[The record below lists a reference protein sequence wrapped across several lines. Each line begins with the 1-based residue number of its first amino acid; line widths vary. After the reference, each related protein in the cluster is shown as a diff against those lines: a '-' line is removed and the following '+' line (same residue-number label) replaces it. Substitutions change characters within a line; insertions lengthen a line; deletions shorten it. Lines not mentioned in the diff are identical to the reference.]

1 MQKSPYFIYTKS
13 LDSIQRRDRWYSMCK
28 NFTIQGVYEGLVR
41 CDTGIDNSTNVIW
54 GDKSTSYINYLPLLK
69 QLFPQAKFIHI
80 IRDVRD
86 YALSVYKAW
95 KKNKLRASQ
104 RWVDSIAKARSDSL
118 AFKDD
123 YYEIKYEELLQDPE
137 KILAKCCHFLGV
149 EFDCSM
155 LALSTAPENIGEAKG
170 YKEIK
175 LDNKGKYITSMD
187 SVTLEK
193 IESIAGSTLRSLN
206 YPTSFPESNKKL
218 SKMEMN
224 FYRVIDGFN
233 LINQEAHRTSF
244 LHAIKIEI
252 GSYLT
257 SRVPK

>member
-1 MQKSPYFIYTKS
+1 
-13 LDSIQRRDRWYSMCK
+13 MCK

-41 CDTGIDNSTNVIW
+41 CDTGIDNSTNLIW

-69 QLFPQAKFIHI
+69 ELFPQSKFIHI

-104 RWVDSIAKARSDSL
+104 RWVDSIEKARSDSL

-123 YYEIKYEELLQDPE
+123 YFEIKYEELLQDPE

-149 EFDCSM
+149 EFDSSM
-155 LALSTAPENIGEAKG
+155 LTLSTVPENIGEAKG

-175 LDNKGKYITSMD
+175 LDNKGKYLTSMD

-206 YPTSFPESNKKL
+206 YPTHFPESNKKL

-224 FYRVIDGFN
+224 FYRVIDGLN